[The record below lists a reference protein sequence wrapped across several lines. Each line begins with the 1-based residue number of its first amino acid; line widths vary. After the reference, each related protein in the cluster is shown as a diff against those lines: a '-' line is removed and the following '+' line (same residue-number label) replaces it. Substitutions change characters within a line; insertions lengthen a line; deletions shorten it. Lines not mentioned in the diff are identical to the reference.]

1 MKTRISS
8 RNKYIVSVVL
18 MALAFSLSACSK
30 DNNPVD
36 SGGTSKVSGRITTAN
51 GMPKTMAKAGS
62 VTSSQGG
69 TQGAAVVLAQVQADG
84 SLKTV
89 SSQTVQTDVD
99 GKFTVE
105 TNVSGT
111 KNLVVVATQG
121 TTKWKAIVSSTV
133 QSGATVYAPPLSAE
147 STTEA
152 DLFIKMVGQGMSSDI
167 DESDLKILVSNEAA
181 MHIGGDAN
189 MEGQFLTAMQA
200 GYQAMVQASQN
211 SYFGFTAA
219 QFQAMM
225 SAKDDAV
232 AKLDAA
238 MYMSGDTEEETDND
252 INDCE
257 STVLSTYASQ
267 NINVSA
273 YAELLRIG
281 LTAFVNSTTTMDVQT
296 RLAIVRSFYKRYSFV
311 LNFSMKQQ
319 FQAAGA
325 SDAQINTVA
334 SAGATLFGSI
344 KSSTS
349 ITQISDAFVQYH
361 SSIESQLKVT
371 LSTYATLIDTI
382 DANINASGG
391 AKDVLSVALNVSAS
405 FDTVINVYVTFF
417 TAVKTAV
424 QATLVGASSTQVS
437 AATQILIL
445 ANMN

>member
-1 MKTRISS
+1 MKTRTSS
-8 RNKYIVSVVL
+8 RIKFMVKLALIV
-18 MALAFSLSACSK
+18 LAFSLAACSH

-36 SGGTSKVSGRITTAN
+36 AGGTSKVAGRITTAN
-51 GMPKTMAKAGS
+51 GMPKTMAKSGS

-69 TQGAAVVLAQVQADG
+69 IQGAAVILAQVQADG

-89 SSQTVQTDVD
+89 STQTVQTDAN
-99 GKFTVE
+99 GRFTAE
-105 TNVSGT
+105 ANVSGVR
-111 KNLVVVATQG
+111 NLIVVATQG
-121 TTKWKAIVSSTV
+121 TTQWKAVVSSTV
-133 QSGATVYAPPLSAE
+133 QSGTTVYAPPLSAE

-152 DLFIKMVGQGMSSDI
+152 DLFIRLVGQGMSSDV

-181 MHIGGDAN
+181 MHIGGNAN
-189 MEGQFLTAMQA
+189 MEAQFLTAMQA

-225 SAKDDAV
+225 SAKEDAV

-252 INDCE
+252 MNDCE
-257 STVLSTYASQ
+257 GTVLSTYASQ

-273 YAELLRIG
+273 YAKLMRIG
-281 LTAFVNSTTTMDVQT
+281 LTAFVNSTSSMDAQT

-325 SDAQINTVA
+325 SDAQISAVA
-334 SAGATLFGSI
+334 SAGAALYGSI
-344 KSSTS
+344 KSSTNL
-349 ITQISDAFVQYH
+349 TQISDAFVQYH
-361 SSIESQLKVT
+361 SSVESQLKVT
-371 LSTYATLIDTI
+371 LSSYATQIDTI
-382 DANINASGG
+382 DTSINSGGG
-391 AKDVLSVALNVSAS
+391 AKDVFSAALNISTS
-405 FDTVINVYVTFF
+405 FDTVINAYVTFF

-424 QATLVGASSTQVS
+424 QATLVGASSIQVS